1 MYRLIFSMNIG
12 ENILKKKKEKKRKAL
27 ASQSQQYMQKTLHH
41 GVYSRDPSIFQHPQ
55 INVAHHT
62 EKMKESHIQLK
73 RRIKSIWRNST
84 FYYDKAQQSR

>member
-12 ENILKKKKEKKRKAL
+12 ENILKKKKKKAL
-27 ASQSQQYMQKTLHH
+27 ANQSQQYMQKTLHH
-41 GVYSRDPSIFQHPQ
+41 GVYSRDPSIVQHPQ

-84 FYYDKAQQSR
+84 SYYDKAQQSG